1 MDFSQ
6 IRLANMV
13 DAEEIALL
21 FKLVTDSMRAN
32 NVFQWH
38 YKYPLVEH
46 VIKDIENKTC
56 YVYDI
61 DGQIA
66 GTITIDSNQ
75 DEQYKNVH
83 WKYPDDICYVIHRL
97 GVNPLFQGLGISKTL
112 CYYAEHLALQK
123 NIHYI
128 RLDAYSLNPVSNSLY
143 ASLGYD
149 LADGVCFFH
158 GNDAPFNCY
167 EKEIKVSRNV

>member
-6 IRLANMV
+6 IRLAEME
-13 DAEEIALL
+13 DAEKIALL

-32 NVFQWH
+32 NVLQWH

-46 VIKDIENKTC
+46 VIKDIENNTC
-56 YVYDI
+56 YVFEI

-66 GTITIDSNQ
+66 GTITIDNNQ
-75 DEQYKNVH
+75 DVQYKNVH
-83 WKYPDDICYVIHRL
+83 WKYPTDICYVIHRL
-97 GVNPLFQGLGISKTL
+97 GVHPSYQGRKISKTL
-112 CYYAEHLALQK
+112 CLFAEHLALQ
-123 NIHYI
+123 NQIQYI
-128 RLDAYSLNPVSNSLY
+128 RLDAYSLNPISNNLY
-143 ASLGYD
+143 PSLGYH

-167 EKEIKVSRNV
+167 EKEIGLSTNG